1 MHPGA
6 NEEMHQGAEGA
17 SEPGFKTGKPLISYG
32 SRPSC
37 NPSVSGTI
45 AARAEYI
52 LVPLLESSWLHGSV
66 GSTYWY
72 LRRKAHGR
80 MAQLVVRSG
89 RFFKLPGGGKRG
101 GMAQSVDHIVSF
113 FKL

>member
-1 MHPGA
+1 MQPGA
-6 NEEMHQGAEGA
+6 NEEMHQDAEDA

-52 LVPLLESSWLHGSV
+52 LVPSLE
-66 GSTYWY
+66 
-72 LRRKAHGR
+72 
-80 MAQLVVRSG
+80 
-89 RFFKLPGGGKRG
+89 
-101 GMAQSVDHIVSF
+101 
-113 FKL
+113 